1 MKELIVYSVI
11 VTYEDYSDDLDEIY
25 PTRESAIRRAKKL
38 LSQSRIIEVRVNQDV
53 VTEEYGRRW
62 RSTAYRETKQALG

>member
-1 MKELIVYSVI
+1 MKEIIVYSVI

-25 PTRESAIRRAKKL
+25 PTRESAIRHAKKL
-38 LSQSRIIEVRVNQDV
+38 LSQSSIIEVQVNQDS

-62 RSTAYRETKQALG
+62 KKTIYRETKASLG